1 MLKRRTLHRDMADV
15 NVYTA
20 RRLKSMALSLGGLAQ
35 AFADEI
41 GGQGHLT
48 KEDGLVAMQTAA
60 SAVCGD
66 CTRCNLYYGS
76 RRDDSYYLYYLL
88 RTFEQ
93 KGKIDLEDMPRLFHE
108 ICSQR
113 EAYLRELNRSLGRA
127 TMNLGWKNRFLES
140 RDTVMVQF
148 RELAVML
155 EEFASQMGQ
164 AADITEEKEEAVR
177 RIFRLHQIAV
187 DNMLL
192 LEHENRYREAY
203 VTLHA
208 LGGRCM
214 TAKEAA
220 ALFGQAAGG
229 KGWYAPP
236 DTRALI
242 TRQPGVVRF
251 LEPGEYRMMYG
262 VARMSKNGSGIS
274 GDNYTYSG
282 SLPGQV
288 IMSLSDGMGSGET
301 AAQESRKVIELLQQ
315 LLETGFSARSA
326 LKMVNTIL
334 LLTGVEQHPATL
346 DLCCVDLC
354 SGVLEAMKMGA
365 VATFVLSDG
374 QAEILDAG
382 NLPAGVISQAEP
394 VLLSRKLWDDDRV
407 IMMTDGVLEACPGL
421 EKERSLKEYLESMPM
436 KTPQDMAE
444 RILRFACQNG
454 GMNDDM
460 TVLVAGIW
468 KR

>member
-1 MLKRRTLHRDMADV
+1 
-15 NVYTA
+15 
-20 RRLKSMALSLGGLAQ
+20 
-35 AFADEI
+35 
-41 GGQGHLT
+41 
-48 KEDGLVAMQTAA
+48 
-60 SAVCGD
+60 
-66 CTRCNLYYGS
+66 
-76 RRDDSYYLYYLL
+76 
-88 RTFEQ
+88 
-93 KGKIDLEDMPRLFHE
+93 
-108 ICSQR
+108 
-113 EAYLRELNRSLGRA
+113 
-127 TMNLGWKNRFLES
+127 
-140 RDTVMVQF
+140 
-148 RELAVML
+148 ML
-155 EEFASQMGQ
+155 EEFSRQMGQ

-274 GDNYTYSG
+274 GDNYNYSG
-282 SLPGQV
+282 SSRSGDHEPFRWHGKRR
-288 IMSLSDGMGSGET
+288 GSGPGEPEGDR
-301 AAQESRKVIELLQQ
+301 ALQQ

-374 QAEILDAG
+374 QADTGRWKSACWRDFRQSRCSF
-382 NLPAGVISQAEP
+382 PANSG
-394 VLLSRKLWDDDRV
+394 
-407 IMMTDGVLEACPGL
+407 MMTG
-421 EKERSLKEYLESMPM
+421 SL
-436 KTPQDMAE
+436 
-444 RILRFACQNG
+444 
-454 GMNDDM
+454 
-460 TVLVAGIW
+460 
-468 KR
+468 

>member
-1 MLKRRTLHRDMADV
+1 MWKRNRRRDMADV
-15 NVYTA
+15 NIYTA
-20 RRLKSMALSLGGLAQ
+20 ERLNEMARSLGELARACNDRMEEERGLTR
-35 AFADEI
+35 ADA
-41 GGQGHLT
+41 LA
-48 KEDGLVAMQTAA
+48 AMQTAA
-60 SAVCGD
+60 AVVCGQ
-66 CTRCNLYYGS
+66 CSRCNLYC
-76 RRDDSYYLYYLL
+76 DAEKEDSYYLYYLL
-88 RTFEQ
+88 RSFEQ
-93 KGKIDLEDMPRLFHE
+93 KGRVEYEDMPRLFL
-108 ICSQR
+108 
-113 EAYLRELNRSLGRA
+113 EACRNKEEYLAQLNRNLGRA
-127 TMNLGWKNRFLES
+127 TMNLEWKNRFLES

-155 EEFASQMGQ
+155 EEFAGQMSR
-164 AADITEEKEEAVR
+164 AADITDQKEDAVR
-177 RIFRLHQIAV
+177 RLFRLHQIAV

-192 LEHENRYREAY
+192 LEHEKSYREAY
-203 VTLHA
+203 VTMHA

-214 TAKEAA
+214 TAKDAA
-220 ALFGQAAGG
+220 ALFGQAVGG
-229 KGWYAPP
+229 RGWYAPP

-242 TRQPGVVRF
+242 TKQPGVMRF
-251 LEPGEYRMMYG
+251 LEPGAYRMMYG
-262 VARMSKNGSGIS
+262 VARMSKNGTGIS

-288 IMSLSDGMGSGET
+288 IMSLSDGMGSG
-301 AAQESRKVIELLQQ
+301 AAADQESRKVIELLQQ

-334 LLTGVEQHPATL
+334 MLTGTEPHPSTL

-365 VATFVLSDG
+365 VATFVLSNG

-382 NLPAGVISQAEP
+382 NLPAGVLSQAEP
-394 VLLSRKLWDDDRV
+394 ALLSRKLWDNDQI
-407 IMMTDGVLEACPGL
+407 IMITDGVLDACPGL
-421 EKERSLKEYLESMPM
+421 DKEQSLKEYLESMPV

-454 GMNDDM
+454 GMQDDM
-460 TVLVAGIW
+460 TVLAAGIW

>member
-1 MLKRRTLHRDMADV
+1 MWKRNRRRDMADV
-15 NVYTA
+15 NIYTA
-20 RRLKSMALSLGGLAQ
+20 ERLNEMARSLGELARACNDRMEEERGLTR
-35 AFADEI
+35 ADA
-41 GGQGHLT
+41 LA
-48 KEDGLVAMQTAA
+48 AMQTAA
-60 SAVCGD
+60 AVVCGQ
-66 CTRCNLYYGS
+66 CSRCNLYC
-76 RRDDSYYLYYLL
+76 DAEKEDSYYLYYLL
-88 RTFEQ
+88 RSFEQ
-93 KGKIDLEDMPRLFHE
+93 KGRVEYEDMPRLFL
-108 ICSQR
+108 
-113 EAYLRELNRSLGRA
+113 EACRNKEEYLAQLNRNLGRA
-127 TMNLGWKNRFLES
+127 TMNLEWKNRFLES

-155 EEFASQMGQ
+155 EEFAGQMSR
-164 AADITEEKEEAVR
+164 AADITDQKEDAVR
-177 RIFRLHQIAV
+177 RLFRLHQIAV

-192 LEHENRYREAY
+192 LEHEKCYREAY
-203 VTLHA
+203 VTMHA

-214 TAKEAA
+214 TAKDAA
-220 ALFGQAAGG
+220 TLFGQAVGG
-229 KGWYAPP
+229 RGWYAPP

-242 TRQPGVVRF
+242 TKQPGVVRF
-251 LEPGEYRMMYG
+251 LEPGAYRMMYG
-262 VARMSKNGSGIS
+262 VERMSKNGTGIS

-288 IMSLSDGMGSGET
+288 IMSLSDGMGSG
-301 AAQESRKVIELLQQ
+301 AAADQESRKVIELLQQ

-334 LLTGVEQHPATL
+334 MLTGTEQHPATL

-365 VATFVLSDG
+365 VATFVLSNG

-382 NLPAGVISQAEP
+382 NLPIGVLSQAEP
-394 VLLSRKLWDDDRV
+394 ALLSRKLWDNDQI
-407 IMMTDGVLEACPGL
+407 IMITDGVLDACPGL
-421 EKERSLKEYLESMPM
+421 DKEQSLKEYLESMPV

-454 GMNDDM
+454 GMQDDM
-460 TVLVAGIW
+460 TVLTAGIW

>member
-1 MLKRRTLHRDMADV
+1 MWKRKRRRDMADV
-15 NVYTA
+15 NIYTA
-20 RRLKSMALSLGGLAQ
+20 ERLSEMARSLGVLARACNDRMEEERGL
-35 AFADEI
+35 
-41 GGQGHLT
+41 T
-48 KEDGLVAMQTAA
+48 REDALAAMQTAA
-60 SAVCGD
+60 AVVCGQ
-66 CTRCNLYYGS
+66 CSRCNLYSDADKDG
-76 RRDDSYYLYYLL
+76 SYYLYYLL
-88 RTFEQ
+88 RSFEQ
-93 KGKIDLEDMPRLFHE
+93 KGRVEYEDMPRLFLE
-108 ICSQR
+108 TCR
-113 EAYLRELNRSLGRA
+113 NKEAYLTQLNRNLGRA
-127 TMNLGWKNRFLES
+127 TMNLEWKNRFLES

-192 LEHENRYREAY
+192 LEHENCYREAY

-421 EKERSLKEYLESMPM
+421 EKERSLKEYLESMPV

-444 RILRFACQNG
+444 RILRFACQSG